1 MAVDGPLTIAEV
13 LRRST
18 AYLSERGAPTARL
31 DADLLL
37 AHALGVDRLRLYTD
51 SERPLTPSELA
62 RARELLAR
70 RGRREPLAYV
80 TGERAFRRLRL
91 GVGPEVLVPRPET
104 EILVEWALELMPAGG
119 TALDWGTGSGAIALA
134 LADEGEGLRV
144 TALDR
149 SPEALAR
156 ARANAAGLPAA
167 AEVEWLLSDGFGA
180 VAGRRFDVIAANP
193 PYLSEAE
200 LADAPPELAFE
211 PAGALAAGP
220 TGMEAIEAIAA
231 AAPDHLE
238 PGGWLLVEVGNGQ
251 APAAEAALAAA
262 GLSQVTRRD
271 DLAGVARVVGG
282 RAR

>member
-1 MAVDGPLTIAEV
+1 M

-18 AYLSERGAPTARL
+18 AYLAERGAPAARL

-37 AHALGVDRLRLYTD
+37 AHALGIDRLRLYTD
-51 SERPLTPSELA
+51 SERPLTPAELA

-91 GVGPEVLVPRPET
+91 AVGPGVLVPRPET
-104 EILVEWALELMPAGG
+104 EVLVEWALEVAPPGG

-134 LADEGEGLRV
+134 LADEGRSLRV

-149 SPEALAR
+149 APAALER
-156 ARANAAGLPAA
+156 ARANAAATPAGA
-167 AEVEWLLSDGFGA
+167 QVEWLLSDGFAA
-180 VAGRRFDVIAANP
+180 VAGRRFDLVAANP
-193 PYLSEAE
+193 PYLSDAD
-200 LADAPPELAFE
+200 LAAAPPELAFE

-220 TGMEAIEAIAA
+220 TGLEAITALVAG
-231 AAPDHLE
+231 APAHLE
-238 PGGWLLVEVGNGQ
+238 PGGWLLVEVGEGQ
-251 APAAEAALAAA
+251 AVAARKALEAA
-262 GLSQVTRRD
+262 GLRDVGARD

-282 RAR
+282 RAP